1 MLCKFSILNVLI
13 TYKYTNKYPFVFAVS
28 VFFLLLYSSPFFLP
42 SSLSYLISY
51 TYSILNSDHSL
62 YIWPHLV
69 LPFSPSSLSFLLVF
83 LHSTIF
89 LVLFFYNVSF
99 ISYFKGTVQRD
110 FRLPVFSSF
119 KPAWATDQWV

>member
-28 VFFLLLYSSPFFLP
+28 VFFFLLYSSPFFLP
-42 SSLSYLISY
+42 SSLFLILLLY
-51 TYSILNSDHSL
+51 PDRSL
-62 YIWPHLV
+62 FIWPPLV
-69 LPFSPSSLSFLLVF
+69 LPFSLSSLSFLLVF

-99 ISYFKGTVQRD
+99 RSYFKGTVQRD